1 MFFTKRS
8 KLFIF
13 LVFIFISYLSL
24 PSVTFGHDQHPIAAD
39 ANKPCPLAEKCPYYK
54 AVQSGEKLENID
66 WSTNKCPAAGK
77 CPYFEDVKKKAEA
90 NDGKLPSL
98 DKGCPYA
105 ENCPHAV
112 KRHEHSKDG
121 DESKCPYMSGDMKG
135 CPYLS
140 GEGKDEK
147 EAAAK
152 CPHFQKLKAEK
163 EAAEAA
169 AKNKDEL

>member
-1 MFFTKRS
+1 MLLTNHS
-8 KLFIF
+8 KLFTF
-13 LVFIFISYLSL
+13 LALIFIFYLSL
-24 PSVTFGHDQHPIAAD
+24 LSVTFGHDQHPD

-54 AVQSGEKLENID
+54 AVQSGEKLEDID
-66 WSTNKCPAAGK
+66 WTTTKCPAAEK

-90 NDGKLPSL
+90 NDGKLPSFE
-98 DKGCPYA
+98 KGCPYA
-105 ENCPHAV
+105 ENCPHAD
-112 KRHEHSKDG
+112 KHHKHSKDG

-140 GEGKDEK
+140 GEGKEDK
-147 EAAAK
+147 DAAAK
-152 CPHFQKLKAEK
+152 CPHFQKMKAEK

>member
-1 MFFTKRS
+1 
-8 KLFIF
+8 F
-13 LVFIFISYLSL
+13 LVGTATIVAALKPSTSGRASL
-24 PSVTFGHDQHPIAAD
+24 DKS
-39 ANKPCPLAEKCPYYK
+39 LAEKCPYYK

-90 NDGKLPSL
+90 NDGKLPST

-112 KRHEHSKDG
+112 KRHEHKDG
-121 DESKCPYMSGDMKG
+121 DESKCPYLSGDMKG

-140 GEGKDEK
+140 GERKDEK

-152 CPHFQKLKAEK
+152 SAP
-163 EAAEAA
+163 
-169 AKNKDEL
+169 N